1 MYQSKVIVKL
11 KHDKGTTKISVWATS
26 LQEAIDKVIESE
38 KAPLNSVIYA
48 KVSPLSIS
56 DIKYLSKEKAPYFFS
71 RSTMR
76 FFNQKMRDFSVTR
89 YGNEKF
95 YISAPS
101 ESPEHKTKRIFNPFT
116 RELEFID

>member
-26 LQEAIDKVIESE
+26 LQEAIEKVMESE
-38 KAPLNSVIYA
+38 KAPLNSVVYA
-48 KVSPLSIS
+48 KVSPLTIS
-56 DIKYLSKEKAPYFFS
+56 DIKYLSKEKAPYFFN

-76 FFNQKMRDFSVTR
+76 MFKQTMRDFSVTR
-89 YGNEKF
+89 YGNDKF

-101 ESPEHKTKRIFNPFT
+101 EAHTTKRIFNPFT
-116 RELEFID
+116 RELEFVY